1 MRVLLN
7 IIWLIL
13 AGVWLALGYVIAA
26 ALMAITI
33 IGLPFAKQALK
44 LVQYAIWPVGRTL
57 IKSETRNIK
66 LSVVG
71 NVLWF
76 ILVGWWLALEHLLVG
91 CLLCLTIIGIP
102 LGIGVFKMASA
113 ALVPFGK
120 QVVDKRH
127 LTYMPPNAVAPL

>member
-66 LSVVG
+66 LSVVATYCG
-71 NVLWF
+71 SSWSDGGSRSNIFL
-76 ILVGWWLALEHLLVG
+76 
-91 CLLCLTIIGIP
+91 
-102 LGIGVFKMASA
+102 SA
-113 ALVPFGK
+113 AFYV
-120 QVVDKRH
+120 
-127 LTYMPPNAVAPL
+127 